1 MSVKYHNVTF
11 VQPVCKKEY
20 TAPAEVV
27 RNLYENG
34 MYVTSAMGKYMQ
46 VCRYV
51 NGKSK
56 YVGMLASFVKGTT
69 KYSFRNGDT
78 RTVTLGNLKAL

>member
-20 TAPAEVV
+20 TAPSEVV
-27 RNLYENG
+27 HNLYENG
-34 MYVTSAMGKYMQ
+34 MYVTSSKGKYME
-46 VCRYV
+46 VHRYV
-51 NGKSK
+51 KGKDT
-56 YVGMLASFVKGTT
+56 YVGSLASFVKGTT

-78 RTVTLGNLKAL
+78 RQVTLGNLKSM